1 MDTNQ
6 QSPGMPGR
14 PGAVAAT
21 SGMVIAGPTGQRMTV
36 KISGVASRGAYSLIE
51 YSHAAGA
58 EGPPAHVHRQH
69 EEAFYVIDGEL
80 TLAIG
85 TAAITVRAGESA
97 VVPRGAVH
105 QPSNTSGRPV
115 RFVFLSSPP
124 MDDFFAELAELV
136 ARSGGQPPAAQ
147 LRQLGDRHDSIF
159 ADLPAAGTVGMRN
172 EQP

>member
-1 MDTNQ
+1 MGD
-6 QSPGMPGR
+6 QSPGIPGMPG
-14 PGAVAAT
+14 VAAAT
-21 SGMVIAGPTGQRMTV
+21 AGMVIPGPTGQRMTV
-36 KISGVASRGAYSLIE
+36 KISGAASRGAYSLIE

-58 EGPPAHVHRQH
+58 AGPPAHVHRQH

-85 TAAITVRAGESA
+85 ATTITVRAGESA

-105 QPSNTSGRPV
+105 RPSNASGRPV

-124 MDDFFAELAELV
+124 MDDFFAELGELV
-136 ARSGGQPPAAQ
+136 TRCGGEPPAAE
-147 LRQLGDRHDSIF
+147 LLQLGDRHDSVF